1 MLETALDLQKVLL
14 VDDDEASIQAAR
26 AVFPQELTVARTPA
40 ERELAL
46 QTQSFDA
53 VVCDVA
59 LLPAQKSAVPMVVT
73 ANTPAESALA
83 ALRAGAVDCL
93 QKPLD
98 WTQVKDLLREQVAAH
113 RHQGAAHAL
122 HGALREVHRFL
133 HHFESTSAP
142 LVHGG
147 ALRQVLTVAV
157 MAAEAD
163 GGWLFL
169 ADKGELHP
177 AEAVGYPVPAR
188 DDVGEGL
195 FRDAFKTRR
204 EQCVALAGDEDPA
217 GLAVFERDKASLLAV
232 PLTQGNRV
240 LGVLEL
246 ARNQGKRP
254 FRPDH
259 ISMLSQLARLG
270 AVVVHAARQEE
281 QGARLMARALQRI
294 LTVHEEKSGQST
306 AELSAALEHATHAA
320 LAAEAPDELAE
331 ALRGI
336 RALGGQHLDFWRE
349 TLVRYWRTNT

>member
-1 MLETALDLQKVLL
+1 MLETALDLKKVLL

-26 AVFPQELTVARTPA
+26 AVFPQELIVARTPA

-46 QTQSFDA
+46 ANGGYDA
-53 VVCDVA
+53 VVCDVS
-59 LLPAQKSAVPMVVT
+59 LLPGHKTDVPLLVT

-83 ALRAGAVDCL
+83 ALKAGAVDCL
-93 QKPLD
+93 PKPLD
-98 WTQVKDLLREQVAAH
+98 WAQVKNLLREQVATH

-177 AEAVGYPVPAR
+177 AEAVGYPLPAR

-195 FRDAFKTRR
+195 FRDALKTRR

-232 PLTQGNRV
+232 PLAQGNRV

-246 ARNQGKRP
+246 ARNQGNRP

-281 QGARLMARALQRI
+281 QGARLMSRSLQRI
-294 LTVHEEKSGQST
+294 LAVHEEKSGQST
-306 AELSAALEHATHAA
+306 AEVHAALEQAM
-320 LAAEAPDELAE
+320 AAEAPDELAE

-336 RALGGQHLDFWRE
+336 RALGGNHLEFWKD
-349 TLVRYWRTNT
+349 TLVRYWRANS